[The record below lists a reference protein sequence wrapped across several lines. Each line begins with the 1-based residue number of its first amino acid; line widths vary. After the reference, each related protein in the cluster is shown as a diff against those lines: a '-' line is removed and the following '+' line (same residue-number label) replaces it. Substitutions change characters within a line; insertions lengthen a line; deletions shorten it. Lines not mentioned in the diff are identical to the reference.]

1 MLKLKEKQLH
11 RVRKGQTVESIA
23 SAYRLP
29 PRAIVLENS
38 LTGEVYEGQILRLPK
53 RQGNLYT
60 AKAGES
66 KALLCGS
73 RENYE
78 KKNGKELY
86 PGLKI
91 WL

>member
-11 RVRKGQTVESIA
+11 RVGEGQTVESIA
-23 SAYRLP
+23 AAYRLP
-29 PRAIVLENS
+29 SRAIVLENS

-53 RQGNLYT
+53 RRGDLYT
-60 AKAGES
+60 VKAGES
-66 KALLCGS
+66 KKLLCGS
-73 RENYE
+73 EENYE

>member
-1 MLKLKEKQLH
+1 MLKLREKQLH
-11 RVRKGQTVESIA
+11 RVVKGQTVESIA
-23 SAYRLP
+23 AAYRLP
-29 PRAIVLENS
+29 PRAIVTENS
-38 LTGEVYEGQILRLPK
+38 LTGEVYEGQILYLPK

-60 AKAGES
+60 AQAGES
-66 KALLCGS
+66 KELLCGS

-78 KKNGKELY
+78 KKNGTALY

>member
-1 MLKLKEKQLH
+1 MLKLRDKQLH
-11 RVRKGQTVESIA
+11 RVGKGQTLESIA
-23 SAYRLP
+23 AAYRLP

-38 LTGEVYEGQILRLPK
+38 LTGEVCEGQILYLPK
-53 RQGNLYT
+53 RLGNLYT

-66 KALLCGS
+66 RELLCGS
-73 RENYE
+73 KENYE
-78 KKNGKELY
+78 KKNGKALY

>member
-1 MLKLKEKQLH
+1 MLTLKNKQLH
-11 RVRKGQTVESIA
+11 RVGKGQTLESIA
-23 SAYRLP
+23 NAYRLP
-29 PRAIVLENS
+29 PKAIVLENS
-38 LTGEVYEGQILRLPK
+38 LTGEVFEGQLLRLPK
-53 RQGNLYT
+53 RKGNLYT

-66 KALLCGS
+66 KELLCGS